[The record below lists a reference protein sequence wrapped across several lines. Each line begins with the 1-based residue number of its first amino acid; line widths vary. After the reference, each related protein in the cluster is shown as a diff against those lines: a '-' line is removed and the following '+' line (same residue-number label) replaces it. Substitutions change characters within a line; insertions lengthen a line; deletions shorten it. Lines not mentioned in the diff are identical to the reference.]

1 LYVNGSDLGGET
13 PEKRFV
19 NRAGNVHGERD
30 TPCSIDARGAL
41 ELEIDA
47 LIP

>member
-1 LYVNGSDLGGET
+1 LYVNGGDLGGET

-19 NRAGNVHGERD
+19 IRAGSVHDERD

-47 LIP
+47 PIL